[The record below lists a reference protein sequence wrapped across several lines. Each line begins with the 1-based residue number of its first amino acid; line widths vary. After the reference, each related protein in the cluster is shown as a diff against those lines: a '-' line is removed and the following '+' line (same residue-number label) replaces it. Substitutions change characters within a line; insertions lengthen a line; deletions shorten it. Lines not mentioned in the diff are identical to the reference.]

1 MPGTRISEK
10 QSPPV
15 VAPTAGLGAHGDS
28 RAHAPRALL
37 LAALCVEF
45 TFALAARGGFFPPDN
60 TIVLV
65 WSLALL
71 SISYFLN
78 SDWRSIR
85 AEELVLL
92 LLAAWWLATARL
104 HGVAGSFQP
113 MGASI
118 VSFVAAAAV
127 VRQSPRRWRRGGPLF
142 CIAIAALTAVVGLVA
157 CDVRWYPLSM
167 RGQDLWRLS
176 GTITYSNAAGLLLG
190 MALLLAMD
198 RTLQTRWG
206 SLAIAACASGLV
218 ATQSRSVVLATLVAG
233 LWLARRELRNALVPL
248 SLGAFAGIVTVAN
261 SNGLAR
267 RPLALCVS
275 MLTLALVP
283 IVSEGVQRSGRLSI
297 RTRRAVTVAAGAIG
311 LAVLLG
317 AVIGARSEVAKRIDL
332 GSDVGRLHEWRSAL
346 QQFHTSIWT
355 GVGPDQL
362 LVISKSKGTTTYF
375 AHNEYLQILA
385 GGGLIEIGRA
395 SCRE

>member
-1 MPGTRISEK
+1 
-10 QSPPV
+10 
-15 VAPTAGLGAHGDS
+15 
-28 RAHAPRALL
+28 
-37 LAALCVEF
+37 
-45 TFALAARGGFFPPDN
+45 
-60 TIVLV
+60 
-65 WSLALL
+65 
-71 SISYFLN
+71 
-78 SDWRSIR
+78 
-85 AEELVLL
+85 
-92 LLAAWWLATARL
+92 
-104 HGVAGSFQP
+104 

-127 VRQSPRRWRRGGPLF
+127 VRQSPRRWRRGGALF

-385 GGGLIEIGRA
+385 GGGLIALGLVAAAVVLIVRRQRSSPAHVRTASGALVVFALGGMFDYSWHVPAIALLAGLILGLAQPDAEIPAVPSRIGTGGVQ
-395 SCRE
+395 EGTEQGDQIP